1 MHFLLQPRDPVDFE
15 LPTELIVEQN
25 FHGATNISQSP
36 NITAVVDCEGETS
49 ELCTSLLFTAGPGID
64 AGPGESTPT
73 SGPALVN
80 GSLHSALPNQT
91 YNDPNV
97 CSHARG
103 ANETGHEASPGVST
117 PFQIF
122 VQTPSGLLTV
132 DVDPSTLIEK
142 VSNAVVVKL
151 GRPASEFRL
160 HFGGKAL
167 DAWRTI
173 SDYGIHREATLGLSP
188 LLLGGGKR
196 GKRKVQG
203 GASGKPKRE
212 RNGEKANT
220 SGGAEE
226 RGSGDAGGKAPKAVV
241 PSAGTSPLE
250 TAGLPPGGYE
260 PYSGGGGVLA
270 QWNSDSGPPDTG
282 RGREPTPPSKASP
295 FPSSF
300 LATLRGQCLEAKYT
314 EEAGAAALCNLDV
327 ATTPVLCSCS
337 FPRIILRVELA

>member
-1 MHFLLQPRDPVDFE
+1 MAEHAAASLRGCLAPLCGAFAFTKKLHFLPDFFYSRILPLETLTCSRCDVHFLLQPRDPVDFE

-73 SGPALVN
+73 PGPALVN

-91 YNDPNV
+91 CDAPNV

-103 ANETGHEASPGVST
+103 ANETVHEASPGVST

-132 DVDPSTLIEK
+132 DVDPSTLIGE

-160 HFGGKAL
+160 HFGGKVL
-167 DAWRTI
+167 DACMAPQWTLPGSSCPSRIARSEEIASTI
-173 SDYGIHREATLGLSP
+173 
-188 LLLGGGKR
+188 
-196 GKRKVQG
+196 
-203 GASGKPKRE
+203 
-212 RNGEKANT
+212 
-220 SGGAEE
+220 
-226 RGSGDAGGKAPKAVV
+226 
-241 PSAGTSPLE
+241 
-250 TAGLPPGGYE
+250 
-260 PYSGGGGVLA
+260 
-270 QWNSDSGPPDTG
+270 
-282 RGREPTPPSKASP
+282 
-295 FPSSF
+295 PSS
-300 LATLRGQCLEAKYT
+300 LT
-314 EEAGAAALCNLDV
+314 
-327 ATTPVLCSCS
+327 S
-337 FPRIILRVELA
+337 FFSPC